1 MLFKICGLK
10 NKSSI
15 LCCEKNKV
23 DFFGMIFYKK
33 SPRNITT
40 KKAKSLIDYS
50 KNLKIKPVGVF
61 VNHDLIDLKNI
72 ILTLSLD
79 IIQLHGSENQSYIDE
94 LKKQFK
100 IKIIKK
106 LSIRSIKDLKIIKN
120 YKNIDYLLFDYK
132 PMANELPGG
141 NSKTFDWNLLKKQ
154 NIKYPWF
161 ISGGI
166 NESNIKKIQNI
177 INPNGIDL
185 SSGVE
190 ESKGKKSNIKINNLF
205 KKFYDN

>member
-1 MLFKICGLK
+1 MVKIL
-10 NKSSI
+10 
-15 LCCEKNKV
+15 
-23 DFFGMIFYKK
+23 
-33 SPRNITT
+33 
-40 KKAKSLIDYS
+40 ALI
-50 KNLKIKPVGVF
+50 VG
-61 VNHDLIDLKNI
+61 
-72 ILTLSLD
+72 LSL
-79 IIQLHGSENQSYIDE
+79 
-94 LKKQFK
+94 
-100 IKIIKK
+100 
-106 LSIRSIKDLKIIKN
+106 
-120 YKNIDYLLFDYK
+120 
-132 PMANELPGG
+132 G